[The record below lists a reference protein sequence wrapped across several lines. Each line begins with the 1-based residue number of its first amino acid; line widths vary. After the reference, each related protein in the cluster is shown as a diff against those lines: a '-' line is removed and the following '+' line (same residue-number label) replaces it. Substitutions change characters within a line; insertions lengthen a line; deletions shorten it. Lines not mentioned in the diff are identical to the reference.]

1 MIIISLTTVHLVL
14 LAPGVRL
21 SSGLLQLEAEVLGA
35 TEFLLMLL
43 PQTLAL
49 KKDYWLYEKIRVI
62 IPSYHVLH
70 VPELAQDAGPLPGLA
85 VCHRLLLLQSR
96 QQP

>member
-1 MIIISLTTVHLVL
+1 
-14 LAPGVRL
+14 
-21 SSGLLQLEAEVLGA
+21 
-35 TEFLLMLL
+35 MLL

-70 VPELAQDAGPLPGLA
+70 VPELAQDAGPLPRLTVG
-85 VCHRLLLLQSR
+85 HHLLLVQAR
-96 QQP
+96 QQPSPRLDQEVGRSLKLLKKKSEIMISRGNFKRFSFG